1 MMQKAG
7 DPIEPS
13 RCLHGI
19 VVPWLHLHGIMAWI
33 AYVLLA
39 KVGCEHPSQN
49 IE

>member
-1 MMQKAG
+1 MMYEAV

-13 RCLHGI
+13 IWLQGI
-19 VVPWLHLHGIMAWI
+19 VVLWLHLQDVMAWI

-39 KVGCEHPSQN
+39 KVGCENPSEN